1 MMLGADL
8 IATGHYVRRRDIDGR
23 TELLKGLDPN
33 KDQSYFLHAVGG
45 EQIAKTLF
53 PVGEL
58 EKPEV
63 RAIAE
68 KYGLATAEEDST
80 GICFIGERRFSDFLK
95 QYLPAQPGEI
105 KTTEG
110 EVIGRHHGLMY
121 HTIGQRQGLGIG
133 LKDAGDEPWYVL
145 RKDLTQRADRRPGQR
160 PPVAVLPRPARL
172 TSTGSTDRP
181 EPATR

>member
-58 EKPEV
+58 EKPQV

-68 KYGLATAEEDST
+68 KHALATAKKKDST

-95 QYLPAQPGEI
+95 QYLPAQPGE
-105 KTTEG
+105 K
-110 EVIGRHHGLMY
+110 IGRAH
-121 HTIGQRQGLGIG
+121 
-133 LKDAGDEPWYVL
+133 V
-145 RKDLTQRADRRPGQR
+145 
-160 PPVAVLPRPARL
+160 
-172 TSTGSTDRP
+172 
-181 EPATR
+181 